1 MPQFDTYSFF
11 SQIFWVLFFFII
23 LYLTLTYYLL
33 PAIAITLKVRKRKL
47 SIQGSTAQSSAL
59 TGSSFGFNN
68 QFQLISA
75 LTVSEFTNCKSR
87 FEKIKPVGLGVSS
100 KSVIDF
106 LLTNECNKMF
116 LSNFSACFFSV
127 SLYAKK

>member
-1 MPQFDTYSFF
+1 M
-11 SQIFWVLFFFII
+11 
-23 LYLTLTYYLL
+23 L

-87 FEKIKPVGLGVSS
+87 FEKIKPIYINIFIYIMTTL
-100 KSVIDF
+100 DF
-106 LLTNECNKMF
+106 YINNNKTF
-116 LSNFSACFFSV
+116 KFNQR
-127 SLYAKK
+127 